1 MLSVYIYILTTKQE
15 WERSEYIFIIDG
27 LYMNFV
33 RRKEKER
40 SPNISSVL
48 SVFLRIYLRENERE
62 KSLYIFSVLTFSTS
76 ILFFITVEM
85 WREICTFI
93 LSVLMITCIL
103 MNVKTRDRT
112 DRKFCQDWESVH
124 DYCIL

>member
-1 MLSVYIYILTTKQE
+1 MLSVYIYIFTTKQE

-76 ILFFITVEM
+76 ILYVVT
-85 WREICTFI
+85 
-93 LSVLMITCIL
+93 
-103 MNVKTRDRT
+103 
-112 DRKFCQDWESVH
+112 
-124 DYCIL
+124 